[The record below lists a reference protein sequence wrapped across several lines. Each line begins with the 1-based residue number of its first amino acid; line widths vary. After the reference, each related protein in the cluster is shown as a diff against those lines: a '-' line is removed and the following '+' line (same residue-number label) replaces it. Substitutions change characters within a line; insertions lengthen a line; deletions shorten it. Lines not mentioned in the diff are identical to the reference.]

1 MKKTFRLAA
10 VVALAIASAAVA
22 NAQELGTI
30 DPAVKSQIGTMLTK
44 YYGIKDALVDS
55 NAENASASAGELVAT
70 LEALDASK
78 MTDAQ
83 KTQWEKLRE
92 LIRTD
97 AVHINR
103 NKEIGNQR
111 EHMMKLSNNIYALV
125 ANFKANTAEAYLH
138 YCPMKKASWLSDSK
152 EVKNPYYGSKML
164 KCGSVKATLAKN

>member
-1 MKKTFRLAA
+1 MKTLTVTVLALLFAAA
-10 VVALAIASAAVA
+10 V
-22 NAQELGTI
+22 NAQDLGTI
-30 DPAVKSQIGTMLTK
+30 EPVVKGQIGTMLTK
-44 YYGIKDALVDS
+44 YYGIKDALVAS
-55 NAENASASAGELVAT
+55 NAENASVSAGELVTT
-70 LEALDASK
+70 LEALDDSK
-78 MTDAQ
+78 MTGPQ
-83 KTQWEKLRE
+83 KAQWEKLRA

-103 NKEIGNQR
+103 NKEIGHQR
-111 EHMMKLSNNIYALV
+111 DHMMKLSNNVYALV

>member
-1 MKKTFRLAA
+1 MMKTLRLAA
-10 VVALAIASAAVA
+10 VAALAIASAVAV
-22 NAQELGTI
+22 NAQDLGTI
-30 DPAVKSQIGTMLTK
+30 DPAVKGQIGTMLTK

-55 NAENASASAGELVAT
+55 NAENASVHAGELVTT
-70 LEALDASK
+70 LEALDVSK

-83 KTQWEKLRE
+83 KTQWEKLRA

-103 NKEIGNQR
+103 NKEIGHQR
-111 EHMMKLSNNIYALV
+111 EHMMKLSNNVYALV
-125 ANFKANTAEAYLH
+125 ANFKANAAEAYLH